1 MTLTIA
7 ADKTT
12 VDIGESVTFTVS
24 SSVPNDDVWMVYI
37 NDSLVAYPSSNTFS
51 RTFTADGSFTVQCM
65 NDDNYEWSNTI
76 EITVTNPNTL
86 CGALHRLGE
95 SLASTLNN
103 MGVTTATSS
112 DGLTTLSNQIGDGLT
127 LTITHY
133 DSTTETINVIGL
145 LKSGVL
151 GNASRIIVSNKLV
164 ESIET
169 NDGSLVYQR
178 QMNTQLSID
187 VPLVLVYSDA
197 FNISGV
203 LSDSYNAG
211 IVGATVYLKVGNTV
225 VDSTTTT
232 TGGGYSFTRTPVA
245 VGNHSFQVVYNGDNL
260 HNSSESSTVSRVVN
274 KETTVLNVNSP
285 NNQSTVLV
293 GETISIAGTLQEDDG
308 VPMVGKTVNVNMEE

>member
-1 MTLTIA
+1 MTNDI
-7 ADKTT
+7 TT
-12 VDIGESVTFTVS
+12 L
-24 SSVPNDDVWMVYI
+24 N
-37 NDSLVAYPSSNTFS
+37 
-51 RTFTADGSFTVQCM
+51 
-65 NDDNYEWSNTI
+65 
-76 EITVTNPNTL
+76 
-86 CGALHRLGE
+86 GALIELGE
-95 SLASTLNN
+95 NLVSTLNDMEVN
-103 MGVTTATSS
+103 DASNT
-112 DGLTTLSNQIGDGLT
+112 DGLTTLANQIGNGLT

-133 DSTTETINVIGL
+133 DSTTETINVMGL

-203 LSDSYNAG
+203 LSESYNDG

-245 VGNHSFQVVYNGDNL
+245 VGNHSFQVVYHGDNL

-274 KETTVLNVNSP
+274 KETSVLNVSSP
-285 NNQSTVLV
+285 NNQSTFIV
-293 GETISIAGTLQEDDG
+293 GETIPVTGTLQEDDG
-308 VPMVGKTVNVNMEE
+308 VPMVGKTVNVRRE